1 MRQLHQFLLDAP
13 QNNIPFKALHYLIG
27 ECNYGGRVTD
37 DRDRR
42 VLSALMR
49 EFLNKDVFN
58 EGYNYAGIA
67 NF

>member
-1 MRQLHQFLLDAP
+1 
-13 QNNIPFKALHYLIG
+13 LHYLIG

-42 VLSALMR
+42 ILNALMK
-49 EFLNKDVFN
+49 EYLGPQILVP
-58 EGYNYAGIA
+58 GYKIPDIN